1 MGAYAALGRFGRTGM
16 AVGVRHRVYGVRSLI
31 ADHPSLYL
39 PFARL
44 AHPAGPGKILAD
56 DTKIVIDGF
65 TRSASTFALFAF
77 QLAQPEPVRAAH
89 HTHAP
94 AHLIAAAKRGVPA
107 LVPVR
112 PPEPTILSQVLREA
126 HVSMRQA
133 LRAYVRFYRRLRPYR
148 DAFVIAT
155 FDDVTGDFGAVVR
168 RLNDRFETSFA
179 PFDHTEANVRRCFEL
194 IEQRSRRRSKLLSDF
209 QSGLVGRAELERA
222 LAQGVAD
229 GSRAPLSEHLVARP
243 SAARRELKAARQGE
257 WQRPELAE
265 LRAEARAAYEAF
277 LPARVGRQQGRLAK
291 DARIRVFSSE
301 LRPPRATADTAP
313 AAGNLLPMAA
323 SAPSAHLLAS
333 AVPGPAPRPFPVPA
347 P

>member
-1 MGAYAALGRFGRTGM
+1 MGAYAALGRFGHTSISV
-16 AVGVRHRVYGVRSLI
+16 AVRHWAYDARSRV

-44 AHPAGPGKILAD
+44 THPAGPGKILAD

-77 QLAQPEPVRAAH
+77 QLAQPEPVRVAH

-112 PPEPTILSQVLREA
+112 PPEPTILSQVLREP

-133 LRAYVRFYRRLRPYR
+133 MRAYVRFYRRLLPYR

-155 FDDVTGDFGAVVR
+155 FEEVTGDFGAVIR
-168 RLNDRFETSFA
+168 RLNDRFETGFA

-194 IEQRSRRRSKLLSDF
+194 IEERSRGRSKLLSGF
-209 QSGLVGRAELERA
+209 QSGLVGRAELERQ
-222 LAQGVAD
+222 LAQRVAD
-229 GSRAPLSEHLVARP
+229 GLRGALSEHLVARP
-243 SAARRELKAARQGE
+243 SAARRELKAALQGE

-277 LPARVGRQQGRLAK
+277 VVGRVGRQRM
-291 DARIRVFSSE
+291 RF
-301 LRPPRATADTAP
+301 RAGPDP
-313 AAGNLLPMAA
+313 AAVGLRSLACAQRLSGTAEAA
-323 SAPSAHLLAS
+323 
-333 AVPGPAPRPFPVPA
+333 AVLVGGSGDRDNGARRG
-347 P
+347 

>member
-1 MGAYAALGRFGRTGM
+1 MGAYAALGRFGRTSM
-16 AVGVRHRVYGVRSLI
+16 AVGLRHRVHGARSRI
-31 ADHPSLYL
+31 ADYPSLYL
-39 PFARL
+39 PFARVT
-44 AHPAGPGKILAD
+44 HPAGPGKILAD

-112 PPEPTILSQVLREA
+112 PPEPTILSQVLREP

-155 FDDVTGDFGAVVR
+155 FEEVTGDFGAVIR
-168 RLNDRFETSFA
+168 RLNGRFETGFA
-179 PFDHTEANVRRCFEL
+179 PFDHTEANVKRCFEL
-194 IEQRSRRRSKLLSDF
+194 IEERSRRRWKLLSDF

-222 LAQGVAD
+222 LAQRVA
-229 GSRAPLSEHLVARP
+229 GEPRTPLSEHLVARP
-243 SAARRELKAARQGE
+243 SAARRELKAALQAE
-257 WQRPELAE
+257 WQRPELGE
-265 LRAEARAAYEAF
+265 LRAEASAAYEAF
-277 LPARVGRQQGRLAK
+277 VVAREGRQRM
-291 DARIRVFSSE
+291 RF
-301 LRPPRATADTAP
+301 RAGPDP
-313 AAGNLLPMAA
+313 AAVVLGSFSCAR
-323 SAPSAHLLAS
+323 
-333 AVPGPAPRPFPVPA
+333 RPFSTTEARPVPVGGGGHLGDG
-347 P
+347 